1 VGATGAAGFGTSRRR
16 APYPSDRG
24 QVAPSPQAKRRRTGG
39 GGAAPSSRNGRLAIP
54 FLVMWQA
61 EVPPPNLVMLRR
73 RIVRRCAC
81 AFLALPRVLTQAM
94 GMEGQPRG
102 PPISARGVEGPT
114 MR

>member
-1 VGATGAAGFGTSRRR
+1 MRACWEQVPERRRSAWPRAKLGATSCAGRQR
-16 APYPSDRG
+16 
-24 QVAPSPQAKRRRTGG
+24 KTGR
-39 GGAAPSSRNGRLAIP
+39 GGAAPSSRNDRLAIA
-54 FLVMWQA
+54 FLVMWHA

-73 RIVRRCAC
+73 RIVRRYAC

-102 PPISARGVEGPT
+102 PPISAWGVEGPT